1 LQRILYDPNTE
12 IFENIISYLVKR
24 DLKEPLEVLMKTDDV
39 CYVSNDK
46 EESPISLMQ
55 KHSSA
60 TILLEFLQTLKET
73 NMNYTFDEIVD

>member
-1 LQRILYDPNTE
+1 
-12 IFENIISYLVKR
+12 
-24 DLKEPLEVLMKTDDV
+24 
-39 CYVSNDK
+39 
-46 EESPISLMQ
+46 MQ